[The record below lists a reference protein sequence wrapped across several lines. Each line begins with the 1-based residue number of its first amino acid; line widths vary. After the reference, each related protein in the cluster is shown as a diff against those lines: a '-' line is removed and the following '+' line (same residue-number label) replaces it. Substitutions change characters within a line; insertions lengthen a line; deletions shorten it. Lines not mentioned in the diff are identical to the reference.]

1 MFSREESKKLRQEF
15 WTSFG
20 ISFPVKWI
28 LYQTNIKG
36 LVLKFSF
43 DTRVAIVSLDLDIPD
58 SERKEKV
65 WNSLLALQTIL
76 RSEYLPAARY
86 EPAYILENGK
96 EIARIYVAMD
106 QVSIHDKSTWQRTML
121 FFKDKMTVLESF
133 FSTYRD
139 ILEE

>member
-43 DTRVAIVSLDLDIPD
+43 DTKVAIVSLDLDIPD

-106 QVSIHDKSTWQRTML
+106 QVSIHDKSTWQRTMM
-121 FFKDKMTVLESF
+121 FFKDKMAVLESF